1 MKNVQIPQDLLYD
14 LFRYFLLDERDEYV
28 EETITTALQAKLD
41 AMTRREYYTLS
52 KTAETPAEREK
63 ARQTYLDMV
72 GMLPGWRWPEG
83 YRDGPPD

>member
-1 MKNVQIPQDLLYD
+1 MNVQIPRELLFD
-14 LFRYFLLDERDEYV
+14 LFRYHLLGETDEDTEDAIR
-28 EETITTALQAKLD
+28 TALDAKLE

-83 YRDGPPD
+83 YRDGPPE